1 MHLITAIRANTP
13 TTQRDLVRDIKPKG
27 IHADL
32 EYPET
37 MRYLLLL
44 LNISSV
50 YGLCDWYYGH
60 WQPEPHQCFD
70 LVVQELGVSLE
81 LIQYM
86 NFDRDLNNISEFNIY
101 NVPLSTKPLKFAT
114 WTDDCPP
121 RLVVEKH
128 RTCTSSDSKVSKAH
142 QKTADAKTVPSP
154 SSSADVTKTRP
165 TGSIATDIAESSK
178 TLDDASAATSSG
190 V

>member
-1 MHLITAIRANTP
+1 
-13 TTQRDLVRDIKPKG
+13 
-27 IHADL
+27 
-32 EYPET
+32 

-128 RTCTSSDSKVSKAH
+128 RTCTSSDSK
-142 QKTADAKTVPSP
+142 
-154 SSSADVTKTRP
+154 
-165 TGSIATDIAESSK
+165 
-178 TLDDASAATSSG
+178 TLDDASAATSSDRDKSRIKHRF
-190 V
+190 VVKYKNYEKRHKTDDIPRFYYDEI